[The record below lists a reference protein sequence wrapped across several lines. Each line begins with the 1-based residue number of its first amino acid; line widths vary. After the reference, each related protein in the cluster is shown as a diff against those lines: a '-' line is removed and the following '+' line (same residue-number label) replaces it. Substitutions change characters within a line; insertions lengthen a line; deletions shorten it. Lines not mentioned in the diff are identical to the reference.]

1 MKITI
6 DDMEEEADKVMLAL
20 DPNELSGNFYRR
32 RLEKKSLFSA
42 CDRLIINYIKNN
54 FDIKK
59 DAIFEPGCGIG
70 QLSLALG
77 VFGFK
82 TEGLECDRK
91 RYNSAVKIKSAFD
104 KKFGKS
110 RTSFVKGTY
119 PELAPN
125 AELLVSN
132 NFAASY
138 IKVNED
144 KVLKSFI
151 KYPNLIF
158 NIKMF
163 GFPRNDV
170 EQKDLMDKL
179 IALGFVPSL
188 IHKTIYLL
196 EK

>member
-1 MKITI
+1 MKVSI
-6 DDMEEEADKVMLAL
+6 DDMEEEACKVMLAL

-158 NIKMF
+158 I
-163 GFPRNDV
+163 
-170 EQKDLMDKL
+170 
-179 IALGFVPSL
+179 SL
-188 IHKTIYLL
+188 VNQS
-196 EK
+196 